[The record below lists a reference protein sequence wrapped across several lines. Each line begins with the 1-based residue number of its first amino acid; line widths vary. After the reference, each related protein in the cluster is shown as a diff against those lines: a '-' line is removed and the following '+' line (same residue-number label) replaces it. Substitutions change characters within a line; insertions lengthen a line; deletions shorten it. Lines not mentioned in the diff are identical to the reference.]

1 MAILPNILPP
11 PGLEGVKSV
20 GKDNKRRRGT
30 HPSPAKL
37 LRDAARQK
45 QLLSRATH
53 SWAAD
58 PTACNA
64 SGFEPKLV
72 AAVQSLVLSS
82 GGVLHDALQACSR
95 TVTTK
100 GRVRDI
106 FPLPLLARWPT
117 NVLLK
122 HTGAEAALVLANLCL
137 VSLNVLWADFKEGR
151 LLAAVK
157 TVKPTAP
164 QLHVQVHVAEKVA
177 RMLTRS
183 QLSAGSSWTWH
194 GGFDKFEQGSFVHS
208 QPLVGAAVDLPRKA
222 ATCDPVLHVPAELRE
237 MLRNAASIFP
247 AEPAGELGSCCRH
260 QEDPEQYA
268 ILIAREVKCGKIRL
282 RRRANGVA
290 PIFAVGKTAAGRQ
303 RKIWNG
309 SELSSIAAKPPPPP
323 RLANPSSFLDLHVGT
338 DMPVW
343 YSKRDAETFFDVLK
357 VPDELCP
364 WFGQPPLS
372 ARELMQAGNFTM
384 ELLASLT
391 DDLHGSSLHEDDLLV
406 PVSTVWPMGFSWS
419 STIAQSTTI
428 ACVKAAG
435 IPEDAILAME
445 HPVPHDQSELCM
457 VATDDTVF
465 MHRDREK
472 GLATLARFDSSL
484 DNAGI
489 PKNLGKDITLL
500 EQVAALGCDISSR
513 PHVAEPAIL
522 KLMTCI
528 SALLDIL
535 HRRAASPKAL
545 HGLLGLLQWL
555 CLLQR
560 PVFGVFDHI
569 YKFVSREPGRR
580 PAEIPVKV
588 LKELAVALGLLPL
601 LCVRLDK
608 QYTNDLLACDAAPEF
623 GFGVSVKTCSEDIVQ
638 RLGCLAERRGDYVRV
653 HKEPGEIEKSRLG
666 TPHRLPLRKRDFR
679 TLVSAPA
686 KWKAHSSTLEAHA
699 LLLTL
704 KWLSRSA
711 KKHHKKVVVLVDA
724 KAVLGA
730 VAKGRTSA
738 PGLRSVVRAI
748 GAHEL
753 ACDWLLR
760 MVYIPSED
768 NPADLPSR
776 GSQ

>member
-11 PGLEGVKSV
+11 PGLEGVSSV
-20 GKDNKRRRGT
+20 GKAGKRRRGT

-37 LRDAARQK
+37 LRDAARQ
-45 QLLSRATH
+45 QRLLTRAGH
-53 SWAAD
+53 SGAANLTPCD
-58 PTACNA
+58 A
-64 SGFEPKLV
+64 SSDFVPRLV
-72 AAVQSLVLSS
+72 GAVQSLVLSS
-82 GGVLHDALQACSR
+82 GGVLHEAFHACSR
-95 TVTTK
+95 AVKTK

-122 HTGAEAALVLANLCL
+122 HTGAEPALVFANFCL
-137 VSLNVLWADFKEGR
+137 VSLNALWADFKEGR

-157 TVKPTAP
+157 AVKPTAP
-164 QLHVQVHVAEKVA
+164 QLQVQVHVAEKVA

-183 QLSAGSSWTWH
+183 QLSAGSSWTWC
-194 GGFDKFEQGSFVHS
+194 GAFDKFEQGSFVQS

-237 MLRNAASIFP
+237 MLRNASSIFP
-247 AEPAGELGSCCRH
+247 AVPAGELGPCCRH

-282 RRRANGVA
+282 RRQANGVA
-290 PIFAVGKTAAGRQ
+290 PIFAVGKSAAGRQ

-338 DMPVW
+338 DTPVF

-372 ARELMQAGNFTM
+372 AGELMQAGNFTV

-391 DDLHGSSLHEDDLLV
+391 DDLHGSSLREDDLLV
-406 PVSTVWPMGFSWS
+406 PVSMVWPMGFSWS
-419 STIAQSTTI
+419 STIAQNTTI
-428 ACVKAAG
+428 ACVKAA
-435 IPEDAILAME
+435 EDAILAME

-465 MHRDREK
+465 MHRDRKK

-489 PKNLGKDITLL
+489 PRNLGKDITLV
-500 EQVAALGCDISSR
+500 EQVTALGCDISSR
-513 PHVAEPAIL
+513 PHVAEPTIP

-528 SALLDIL
+528 SAVLDVL
-535 HRRAASPKAL
+535 DRRAASPKAL

-560 PVFGVFDHI
+560 PVFGVFDNI
-569 YKFVSREPGRR
+569 YKFVSHEPGRR
-580 PAEIPVKV
+580 PAEIPDKV

-608 QYTNDLLACDAAPEF
+608 QYANDLLACDAAPEF
-623 GFGVSVKTCSEDIVQ
+623 GFGVSVKTCSDDLLH
-638 RLGCLAERRGDYVRV
+638 RLGCLAERCGDYVRV
-653 HKEPGEIEKSRLG
+653 HKEPGEMEKSRLG

-686 KWKAHSSTLEAHA
+686 KWKAHSSTLEGHA

-753 ACDWLLR
+753 ACDWIA
-760 MVYIPSED
+760 VACPV
-768 NPADLPSR
+768 R
-776 GSQ
+776 GELVRTD